1 MGFELPQILTH
12 ALGFLVTVWILKR
25 YAWGPLLS
33 LMEERR
39 TRIIGEFQKI
49 EDEKAGVAKTVA
61 EYDAKLKEIDNERRA
76 KLIEGVEEGK
86 KVASEL
92 KAAAQEEVKNL
103 HEKAKADLERE
114 VAKARVEL
122 RDQMIAITLSA
133 TEKVIR
139 EKLDEKKQR
148 ELIDRYIAEI
158 EKA

>member
-39 TRIIGEFQKI
+39 NRIIGEFQKI